1 MEQPV
6 NQIIPSFATGLR
18 GPRNRKSFIENRIF
32 CDKSDTFVNFRL
44 FPFGFQ
50 NAVALPNTLVIPE
63 MERLEFR
70 RDQRLNESPE
80 YRPQSTMTKF
90 ARHRLN
96 HQNRRLIQVRP
107 ILEQL
112 EARRLLAA
120 DLQLDYEQPA
130 AAWYARVDNRS
141 LQANA
146 LANGQQV
153 DEWFEQFVGPRQYQT
168 HDWIVRLS
176 AEATRS
182 LESIPEAR
190 SLLSQSNIDFQIV
203 AGLGMPGMLHVRSL
217 SRSTEEV
224 ETSLAGNSRVV
235 TYAANDSVGGQIIPP
250 NDSQF
255 GNMTSLHNTGQF
267 DATIDADIDALEA
280 WDTTQGSPSVVVGVV
295 DSGIDATHP
304 DLYLNI
310 WLNQGEIPA
319 AKRSALIDTDSDSLF
334 TFYDLNNAA
343 NAAQVRDLNANGYID
358 AIDLLDD
365 PLWADGRDTDGNG
378 FTDDFFGWNFRNDSN
393 ETFAPNNPSDLS
405 GHGTHVAG
413 TIGAIGN
420 NTIGV
425 TGINWRS
432 SIMALRF
439 LDENNQGDTA
449 SAIAA
454 INYATMMRTQF
465 GTNVRVLNNSWGQ
478 PGSSNVSLRNTIESS
493 GDAGILFVAA
503 SGNGNVLG
511 QGVDNDR
518 TAFYPASYELESIVS
533 VAAMD
538 SNNRLAQFS
547 NYGMKSVDLAAPGV
561 GVISTL
567 PGGGYGAANGTSMAT
582 PHVSGAALLVWSK
595 YPSASLQE
603 VRNAILS
610 SVKANQSLLSST
622 VSKGALSA
630 SRLLT
635 NGIYSPAVSME
646 PVSDVTA
653 LSTDGKQ
660 IKVRYSHRDGIDL
673 STIDSQDI
681 IVNRQWGDRSTLAV
695 LLKEAQQDS
704 LDGSV
709 LATYEI
715 QGAEYRT
722 NNVYSNSVPVEIPSD
737 QPATITSSITINGVN
752 DRVAALRV
760 NLNIRHTWNSDL
772 RATLVSPSGTQVKL
786 FEYVGFNNDNF
797 EATEFDDRS
806 ETLIQNASAPFT
818 GTFRPMQPLRDLTDE
833 PIDGTWLLV
842 VDDVYSLDGG
852 YLDNWTLSFADQV
865 WLPEVIDYG
874 SYTVSTVAN
883 QVTSQSADSALRV
896 PIQVRELGSFKVKI
910 EDPSYIYVDTFRD
923 GDVGTSLRRA
933 IAEANAARPSPRTI
947 LLDRGT
953 YQLEQAV
960 NSGSFG
966 QFLSPDPASFCNDPG
981 TPPTY
986 SNEATGDLDIIGDV
1000 TIIGDSYSLT
1010 SIDAQNLDRV
1020 FKVHPNAKLNLKRVA
1035 ISNGIASAG
1044 QAGGGILS
1052 AGSLILDQTIVS
1064 NNRALGTANNPIRG
1078 GGIAAW
1084 GGDIALIRSQVT
1096 GNIANYGGGVFV
1108 CGSTIAT
1115 IDSSTIDNNFG
1126 TGYTSYSTQN
1136 TRVMNSTFSANRDG
1150 AIYSGSRDGYT
1161 GGKGTAG
1168 KPTTSSDGRFVAFDS
1183 DAGNLLPGDTRYR
1196 NHVMLMDR
1204 LLNRVERISESASG
1218 EPGDSSGF
1226 HPSINGDGTLV
1237 AFTSAARNFIS
1248 DEQEY
1253 TDDVFVKNRVSGG
1266 IERISNRNPSDNA
1279 GRSYQPA
1286 ISNSGRYVA
1295 FTSTSSFEVG
1305 IVDTNERPDIFV
1317 YDHDSK
1323 WTEIVRPTINGQ
1335 QVEPNGES
1343 GNPTLSADGRYV
1355 AFVSNATNL
1364 VSPALAEAKFNVY
1377 VYDRFSREIELVSNG
1392 INGVPADNDSQLPSI
1407 SGDGLFIAY
1416 QSDATNLVLNDSNGK
1431 RDVFLFDVLT
1441 KTTRRI
1447 SINSDGVQGNQD
1459 SQFPAMSQDG
1469 KTIVFSSYADNLFSV
1484 DFNSTSDIFFANRI
1498 SGELTVAGGG
1508 NWNGTADVPAV
1519 NADGSQVF
1527 FQLDGNNFFGET
1539 SIFADRNDYQDLVG
1553 YNRTTDQRS
1562 VISYFPSST
1571 VSVSSSTFVGNR
1583 GVATIT
1589 GNVNVGNSFFGG
1601 NSVGFDLGMEARSK
1615 GYNLMSTKPELGEGF
1630 EGLGNDKVGKDIID
1644 ANGIAFIESLSNEM
1658 GFPPVHVQSIG
1669 SKGID
1674 RGNPD
1679 LETTADQLGFAR
1691 VSPDIGAVE
1700 SRFGN
1705 VQGSVYIDRNLN
1717 GKRDEGELGLMAA
1730 TIYLDKNKDNK
1741 MQADEPD
1748 TNTGKDL
1755 PNTQFDET
1763 GTFSL
1768 RLQNPG
1774 IGRYRVSAPD
1784 NWFVSQP
1791 PLVRIVDGTVQGDVG
1806 TMSEVSM
1813 DRTGRFVAFSSISAF
1828 GFADNFRQE
1837 DIFVYDQNNDS
1848 LERITNDAPSFQPNI
1863 SQDGRYVV
1871 FTSVSDRHASIKEV
1885 NENGNIS
1892 DIYLYDRVQKTT
1904 TQITRA
1910 FGDREAS
1917 GFYAAALG
1925 DSRHAAVSENGQY
1938 IVFESDAP
1946 NLVADD
1952 SNNVTDVFLWEKST
1966 SRIRRISEWFDGQ
1979 GDGRSI
1985 KPSISADGSIIAFS
1999 SFAENLADFDFNRS
2013 EDVFLYHR
2021 VLNRLDSPSL
2031 KVFDSRPF
2039 YSFSPVLSA
2048 DGTTLAFTTNAN
2060 LLARDDLDI
2069 DFEILFYDITS
2080 FSPISFDDSTRRY
2093 SRMNIKDSSGN
2104 RLSNLGDWGRSL
2116 SENGQYIVFNSNYD
2130 LVGNDG
2136 NSKSDIFIYDRTTES
2151 VRLMSRSDEGSV
2163 GNEDSILAAISG
2175 NGQTVAFSSFSNN
2188 LVADDSN
2195 RSVDVFIKRNPF
2207 EVATI
2212 EVDLRKGENKR
2223 DVNFGLVPNFGS
2235 IQGTIFADTIR
2246 NGTLDSEDVPLSGWV
2261 VYLDQN
2267 NNGVRDTQDLVA
2279 ISTTDGYYFEN
2290 VPSYREYTLRVESRE
2305 GWSLSGKD
2313 NTSSD
2318 SIAIFLQAGGNASGL
2333 DFGYTLDS
2341 IVGQS
2346 QSSSISGSVFNDLN
2360 FDGLIQNGEVAL
2372 AGVTVFLDI
2381 NGNEVRDFNE
2391 PRTVSGPTGDY
2402 SFVNLGKGSYSV
2414 RVSLENGIDQT
2425 SPRGTKFSTSTQSL
2439 TSVATLLTNPQE
2451 IVSEDLNGDGWSD
2464 LAVAFY
2470 SGNSISIRLNDKKGK
2485 FDGTPISVPLS
2496 PEGTGPIA
2504 LTGGMFNSGTAVD
2517 LITAN
2522 YLNGTVTIL
2531 LDFNGVGFA
2540 SKQTISV
2547 GATPTDIVVSD
2558 MDSDGDIDAV
2568 VANQTTNQ
2576 LTLLINNGNGVF
2588 SRGASF
2594 SSGGNTPTALVTG
2607 LFNNDA
2613 FMDIAVANAGVVS
2626 PVGDSGNVAVF
2637 LGRGDGSFRPAVRY
2651 TVGVRPIHIAASDLN
2666 ADGFTDLVTANY
2678 NSKTA
2683 SLLLGNAN
2691 GTFTVSSEQLAAGE
2705 GPIHLQLVDIERD
2718 GDTDIL
2724 VSNGGGKNISILRNR
2739 LNFGESGFEP
2749 IVTFGVIV
2757 LADAQRSVFAVGD
2770 FDKSSTLDI
2779 AIVSNVGNT
2788 LTFMWNTLVSG
2799 ARRIQLNDQEHVV
2812 NQNFGTRPN
2821 GVSPSMNPIDNPVA
2835 IVEDSPE
2842 QSISITGIR
2851 KGRASGPALRF
2862 SSTSNLPTLID
2873 KSNVTFID
2881 GSSSA
2886 DLRYSFVANAH
2897 GTAILTVR
2905 AVDAGAD
2912 RTFDTL
2918 DDGILERSFTVT
2930 VLPVNDAPTFSLP
2943 ASRNVIALEDSG
2955 ERTIAGFITNIAAG
2969 GGTYEATQTLTSSVE
2984 VVDNLGLFS
2993 ARPMIDATGTLRF
3006 TPAAN
3011 AVGTATVMIT
3021 VMDNGDTALGGANR
3035 KIEQFVLT
3043 ISPVNDAPSI
3053 NIGGKQTVLVGA
3065 TSQSVSGF
3073 ATGFV
3078 TGGGADE
3085 NPQTIADFVMSVD
3098 RPDLFSVLPTID
3110 AAGTLRYTP
3119 STSRTGLARVSVQVR
3134 DNGGSSNGG
3143 VDLSIVKQ
3151 FDIEVAPLPDTV
3163 APTPAISSLSST
3175 ITNVSPVDLMVDFSE
3190 VVTGFALN
3198 DLVLTN
3204 ATAANLTDLGAG
3216 RFTITIVPVADGTV
3230 TVSIPAAAARDLAS
3244 NNSVASVSFT
3254 RIVDRTPPTP
3264 ALTSASS
3271 SVLNQLAFDLAIDFS
3286 EQVSNFT
3293 LGDLIITNGAAAN
3306 FQDLGNGRFSATVT
3320 ASADGATTVRIP
3332 ASAGRD
3338 RANNDSLTSLVLTRT
3353 IDTRSPAVALSSTT
3367 TSLTNVS
3374 PIDLTVDFGEVVT
3387 GFALSD
3393 LVLTNATAAN
3403 LIELGSGKFTIAV
3416 SPTADGVVSVSIP
3429 AAAARD
3435 LANNNSLASASFTR
3449 TVDRVAPVA
3458 TITTTEVSPTNKL
3471 SFPIVISFGEAVTG
3485 FDANDLVVG
3494 NATLTNLTETTP
3506 GRYTATVNA
3515 ITDGVVLVGFSA
3527 GIARDAAGNGN
3538 TAPAPLLVSVN
3549 TGAATYKPL
3558 LSTTEPAVTSNRNFS
3573 ASIDF
3578 GRVVTGF
3585 VAADLELT
3593 NATATIGDLGNGRFQ
3608 VNLSVIGDGNV
3619 IVRLPADRV
3628 RDVNNRPNDAS
3639 DALTVRF
3646 VDTANSDFG
3655 DAPTS
3660 LQSGFTSSYPTRLVD
3675 NGAFHKRSTLFLGT
3689 SSDAESDGLPN
3700 ATATGDDTNVGNDE
3714 NGILFPLSNVIG
3726 VSAAS
3731 TSSFIA
3737 IASGVGFLDAWID
3750 FNRDGDWADAG
3761 EQIATKLA
3769 LVSGSNSVGFTIPQT
3784 ASAGITFARFR
3795 FSTVGG
3801 LGVTGPAADG
3811 EVEDHAVTLVNGASK
3826 TVSLKAADLGPHEIT
3841 ISNGLLVVTSGSKI
3855 LWSAPASEIATL
3867 TTVSETDAKLFEVSV
3882 PGTNLPGVVRYTGA
3896 GKPIELISNRTSMD
3910 LASLSA
3916 DKLFGLGVIDLRATG
3931 VHQLTVRRLDV
3942 SAINAAK
3949 SLRILMDAADTLVAL
3964 SNWTSGTG
3972 RMENGAWLQPYT
3984 SGDAT
3989 IEIVS
3994 ATPWQNE
4001 VNSFDVDGD
4010 NGISPLDVLD
4020 LINVIN
4026 LNVFPNG
4033 NLPSRGSSNSKS
4045 FFDTNGDGR
4054 ADPLDV
4060 LKVIN
4065 ELNRTGSGEGEGEG
4079 STKRMQEEGTMSRAM
4094 IDRAMAADLSS
4105 FIHDFESEDARRRQ
4119 TRPRRAVRT

>member
-6 NQIIPSFATGLR
+6 NQIIPSFANGLR

-50 NAVALPNTLVIPE
+50 NAVALPNTLVTLE
-63 MERLEFR
+63 KERLEFR

-80 YRPQSTMTKF
+80 YRPQSIMTKP

-141 LQANA
+141 LQADA
-146 LANGQQV
+146 LANGQQI

-182 LESIPEAR
+182 LESIPAAR

-343 NAAQVRDLNANGYID
+343 NAAQVRDLNSNGYID

-378 FTDDFFGWNFRNDSN
+378 FTDDFFGWNFRTDSN

-493 GDAGILFVAA
+493 GNAGILFVAA

-695 LLKEAQQDS
+695 LLKEAQQVS

-715 QGAEYRT
+715 QGTEYRT
-722 NNVYSNSVPVEIPSD
+722 NNVFSNSVPVEIPSD
-737 QPATITSSITINGVN
+737 RPATITSSITINGVN
-752 DRVAALRV
+752 DRVEALRV

-786 FEYVGFNNDNF
+786 FEYVGFSNDNF

-865 WLPEVIDYG
+865 WLPKVIDYG

-923 GDVGTSLRRA
+923 GDVGASLRRA

-953 YQLEQAV
+953 FQLEQV
-960 NSGSFG
+960 VGSGSFA

-1052 AGSLILDQTIVS
+1052 AGSLTLDQTIVS
-1064 NNRALGTANNPIRG
+1064 NNRALGTAKNPIRG

-1096 GNIANYGGGVFV
+1096 GNIADYGGGVFV

-1161 GGKGTAG
+1161 GGKGTAS

-1196 NHVMLMDR
+1196 THVMLMDR
-1204 LLNRVERISESASG
+1204 LLNRVERISESATG

-1237 AFTSAARNFIS
+1237 AFTSAARNLTLN
-1248 DEQEY
+1248 EQDFA
-1253 TDDVFVKNRVSGG
+1253 DDIFVKNRVSGE
-1266 IERISNRNPSDNA
+1266 IERISNRNADDNA
-1279 GRSYQPA
+1279 GRSYQA
-1286 ISNSGRYVA
+1286 AMSNSGRYVA

-1305 IVDTNERPDIFV
+1305 IVDTNGRPDIFV
-1317 YDHDSK
+1317 YDQDSER
-1323 WTEIVRPTINGQ
+1323 TEIVRPTINGQ

-1377 VYDRFSREIELVSNG
+1377 IYDRFSRAIELVSSGSNG
-1392 INGVPADNDSQLPSI
+1392 LPADKDSQLPSI
-1407 SGDGLFIAY
+1407 SGDGQLVAY
-1416 QSDATNLVLNDSNGK
+1416 QSDATNLVPGDSNGK

-1441 KTTRRI
+1441 KRTRRI

-1553 YNRTTDQRS
+1553 YNRTTNQRS

-1717 GKRDEGELGLMAA
+1717 GKRDEGELGFASA
-1730 TIYLDKNKDNK
+1730 NVYLDRNKDNLR
-1741 MQADEPD
+1741 QSNEPTSTSKSD
-1748 TNTGKDL
+1748 QQ
-1755 PNTQFDET
+1755 NTQFDEA

-1768 RLQNPG
+1768 RLQAPG
-1774 IGRYRVSAPD
+1774 KSRYRVTTPE
-1784 NWFVSQP
+1784 NWFVSQA
-1791 PLVRIVDGTVQGDVG
+1791 PLTRVVDGTIQAAFG
-1806 TMSEVSM
+1806 TSLEVSM
-1813 DRTGRFVAFSSISAF
+1813 DRSGRYLTFSSVSPF
-1828 GFADNFRQE
+1828 GIEDNFNQE
-1837 DIFVYDQNNDS
+1837 DVIVFDRETAAIERITNSTAGSIEPTISYDGRYIVFASYANTLVSSPSVNGNNDVLDIFVYDRTFKSTLQVTRGFGVRDS
-1848 LERITNDAPSFQPNI
+1848 FGLFEATRGFDEVKGHSRSPSI
-1863 SQDGRYVV
+1863 SNDGRFV
-1871 FTSVSDRHASIKEV
+1871 
-1885 NENGNIS
+1885 
-1892 DIYLYDRVQKTT
+1892 
-1904 TQITRA
+1904 
-1910 FGDREAS
+1910 
-1917 GFYAAALG
+1917 
-1925 DSRHAAVSENGQY
+1925 
-1938 IVFESDAP
+1938 VFESEAT
-1946 NLVADD
+1946 NLVPNDTNGK
-1952 SNNVTDVFLWEKST
+1952 SDVFLWDRNSD
-1966 SRIRRISEWFDGQ
+1966 SIRRISEWFDGE
-1979 GDGRSI
+1979 GNDDSFDA
-1985 KPSISADGSIIAFS
+1985 SISEDGAIITFASKAD
-1999 SFAENLADFDFNRS
+1999 NLSDFDENGR
-2013 EDVFLYHR
+2013 EDVFVYFRAQDELF
-2021 VLNRLDSPSL
+2021 SPSL
-2031 KVFDSRPF
+2031 IPF
-2039 YSFSPVLSA
+2039 YAFPFMSFGPVLSA
-2048 DGTTLAFTTNAN
+2048 DGTTLAFTSNASG
-2060 LLARDDLDI
+2060 LVRDDVGSDFDI
-2069 DFEILFYDITS
+2069 VFYDIPS
-2080 FSPISFDDSTRRY
+2080 DSY
-2093 SRMNIKDSSGN
+2093 SRVNIKDANGN
-2104 RLSNLGDWGRSL
+2104 RINDLGDWCRDISDDGKYLLFSSGR
-2116 SENGQYIVFNSNYD
+2116 ND
-2130 LVGNDG
+2130 LVGNDS
-2136 NSKSDIFIYDRTTES
+2136 NFKSDIFVYDRTTES

-2360 FDGLIQNGEVAL
+2360 FDGLIQNGEAAL

-2391 PRTVSGPTGDY
+2391 PRTVTGPTGDY

-2547 GATPTDIVVSD
+2547 GVTPTDIVVSD

-2576 LTLLINNGNGVF
+2576 FTLFISNGNGVF

-2897 GTAILTVR
+2897 GTAIITVR

-2969 GGTYEATQTLTSSVE
+2969 GGTYEATQTLTTSVD

-2993 ARPMIDATGTLRF
+2993 VRPMIDATGTLRF

-3143 VDLSIVKQ
+3143 VDLSTLKT

-3163 APTPAISSLSST
+3163 APTPAISSLSPT

-3204 ATAANLTDLGAG
+3204 ATATNLTDLGAG

-3254 RIVDRTPPTP
+3254 RTVDRTPPTP

-3306 FQDLGNGRFSATVT
+3306 FQDLGNGRFSATIT
-3320 ASADGATTVRIP
+3320 ATADGATTVRIP

-3338 RANNDSLTSLVLTRT
+3338 RANNDSLASLVLTRT
-3353 IDTRSPAVALSSTT
+3353 IDTRSPTVALTSTT
-3367 TSLTNVS
+3367 TSLTNAS
-3374 PIDLTVDFGEVVT
+3374 PIDLAVDFGEVVT
-3387 GFALSD
+3387 GFTLSD

-3403 LIELGSGKFTIAV
+3403 LLDLGAGKFTIAV
-3416 SPTADGVVSVSIP
+3416 SPTADGGVTVSIP

-3538 TAPAPLLVSVN
+3538 TAPVPLLVSVN

-3714 NGILFPLSNVIG
+3714 NGILFPFSNIIG
-3726 VSAAS
+3726 LSAAT
-3731 TSSFIA
+3731 TSSFVA
-3737 IASGVGFLDAWID
+3737 TASANGFLDAWID
-3750 FNRDGDWADAG
+3750 FNRDGDWSDSG
-3761 EQIATKLA
+3761 EQVATRLA
-3769 LVSGSNSVGFTIPQT
+3769 LVSGSNSVAFTIPAS
-3784 ASAGITFARFR
+3784 ASAGTTFARFR
-3795 FSTVGG
+3795 ISTAGG

-3826 TVSLKAADLGPHEIT
+3826 TVSLKAADLGPHEIM
-3841 ISNGLLVVTSGSKI
+3841 ISSGLLVVRAGNST
-3855 LWSAPASEIATL
+3855 LWSAPATEIATL
-3867 TTVSETDAKLFEVSV
+3867 TTLSATDAKLFEVSV
-3882 PGTNLPGVVRYTGA
+3882 PGSNLPDTVRYLGS
-3896 GKPIELISNRTSMD
+3896 GQPFEL
-3910 LASLSA
+3910 
-3916 DKLFGLGVIDLRATG
+3916 
-3931 VHQLTVRRLDV
+3931 
-3942 SAINAAK
+3942 
-3949 SLRILMDAADTLVAL
+3949 L
-3964 SNWTSGTG
+3964 SNHP
-3972 RMENGAWLQPYT
+3972 A
-3984 SGDAT
+3984 
-3989 IEIVS
+3989 I
-3994 ATPWQNE
+3994 
-4001 VNSFDVDGD
+4001 
-4010 NGISPLDVLD
+4010 
-4020 LINVIN
+4020 
-4026 LNVFPNG
+4026 
-4033 NLPSRGSSNSKS
+4033 
-4045 FFDTNGDGR
+4045 
-4054 ADPLDV
+4054 
-4060 LKVIN
+4060 
-4065 ELNRTGSGEGEGEG
+4065 
-4079 STKRMQEEGTMSRAM
+4079 
-4094 IDRAMAADLSS
+4094 
-4105 FIHDFESEDARRRQ
+4105 
-4119 TRPRRAVRT
+4119 